1 MSNQV
6 YIVIEQ
12 FAKNGQIIWMEQVDK
27 VFRQESDAKAYID
40 KMTAKLKKN
49 EKRDY
54 KIEKFTIS

>member
-12 FAKNGQIIWMEQVDK
+12 FARNKEIVWMEQVDR
-27 VFRQESDAKAYID
+27 VFRQESDAKTYVD

>member
-27 VFRQESDAKAYID
+27 VFRQEGDAKAYVD
-40 KMTAKLKKN
+40 RMMKKKKKDEKL
-49 EKRDY
+49 DY